1 MKRYVL
7 YIPYEN
13 VCFVWNYMPMWKYAF
28 LKQLNYAALCVAI
41 YRAKRRYLFHIT
53 SGLSQMCGLRCK
65 ANICEATRV
74 PRRKISKETDHR
86 FWSLVRVQSVACMF
100 RVTRN
105 GGINNHIVKHC
116 LQTNHHINSA
126 ECIIRCTEY
135 YQGLTLESSFN
146 NLEQTPL
153 NRANNWQIT
162 ILS

>member
-28 LKQLNYAALCVAI
+28 LKQLNYAALLCGKYIGRNEGICFTLPRDFPRCVDYDAKQI
-41 YRAKRRYLFHIT
+41 YVRQLEFLEERFQKRQIT
-53 SGLSQMCGLRCK
+53 VSGRSF
-65 ANICEATRV
+65 V
-74 PRRKISKETDHR
+74 SSP
-86 FWSLVRVQSVACMF
+86 VACMF

-135 YQGLTLESSFN
+135 YQRPYSRKLV
-146 NLEQTPL
+146 
-153 NRANNWQIT
+153 
-162 ILS
+162 